1 VTAGTADDGGVAV
14 TEAVDGRERGSAIAE
29 FVLVS
34 ALLVALFLGV
44 VQLALALHVRV
55 LVVDAAAEGA
65 RVAAR
70 TDRDLGDGAT
80 RTRDLLTAALDERYA
95 RDVSVRE
102 AERDGLPVVEVT
114 VRAPLPVVG
123 LLGPSGMLTA
133 TGHALDEG
141 A

>member
-1 VTAGTADDGGVAV
+1 MSEAS
-14 TEAVDGRERGSAIAE
+14 AVDDARDRDVRERGSAVAE

-70 TDRDLGDGAT
+70 TDRDLAAGAA
-80 RTRDLLTAALDERYA
+80 RTRDLLTTALDERYA

-102 AERDGLPVVEVT
+102 TVRDGLPVVEVT

-123 LLGPSGMLTA
+123 LLGPSGTMTA
-133 TGHALDEG
+133 EGHALDED

>member
-1 VTAGTADDGGVAV
+1 VSEAS
-14 TEAVDGRERGSAIAE
+14 AVDDARDRDVRERGSAVAE

-70 TDRDLGDGAT
+70 TDRDLAAGAA
-80 RTRDLLTAALDERYA
+80 RTRDLLTTALDERYA

-102 AERDGLPVVEVT
+102 TVRDGLPVVEVT

-123 LLGPSGMLTA
+123 LLGPSGTMTA
-133 TGHALDEG
+133 EGHALDED

>member
-1 VTAGTADDGGVAV
+1 VSEAS
-14 TEAVDGRERGSAIAE
+14 AVDDARDPDVRERGSAVAE

-70 TDRDLGDGAT
+70 TDRDLAAGAA
-80 RTRDLLTAALDERYA
+80 RTRDLLATALDERYA

-102 AERDGLPVVEVT
+102 TVRDGLPVVEVT

-123 LLGPSGMLTA
+123 LLGPSGTMTA
-133 TGHALDEG
+133 EGHALDED

>member
-1 VTAGTADDGGVAV
+1 VSEAS
-14 TEAVDGRERGSAIAE
+14 AVDDARDRDVRERGSAVAE

-70 TDRDLGDGAT
+70 TDRDLAAGAA
-80 RTRDLLTAALDERYA
+80 RTRDLLATALDERYA

-102 AERDGLPVVEVT
+102 TVRDGLPVVEVT

-123 LLGPSGMLTA
+123 LLGPSGTMTA
-133 TGHALDEG
+133 EGHALDED

>member
-1 VTAGTADDGGVAV
+1 VSEAS
-14 TEAVDGRERGSAIAE
+14 AVDDVRDPDVRERGSAVAE

-70 TDRDLGDGAT
+70 TDRDLAAGAA
-80 RTRDLLTAALDERYA
+80 RTRDLLTTALDERYA

-102 AERDGLPVVEVT
+102 TVRDGLPVVEVT

-123 LLGPSGMLTA
+123 LLGPSGTMTA
-133 TGHALDEG
+133 EGHALDED

>member
-1 VTAGTADDGGVAV
+1 MNGPPDAGAA
-14 TEAVDGRERGSAIAE
+14 ERGSAVAE

-34 ALLVALFLGV
+34 ALLVALFLAV
-44 VQLALALHVRV
+44 FQLALALHVRV

-70 TDRDLGDGAT
+70 ADRDLAAGAA

-95 RDVSVRE
+95 RSVSVRE
-102 AERDGLPVVEVT
+102 TTRSGLPVVEVT

-123 LLGPSGMLTA
+123 LLGPGGTLTA
-133 TGHALDEG
+133 TGHALDED